1 MVQMP
6 PKQTTKTKL
15 PVSLVREAPPE
26 AMAVPARGFAKTFA
40 AFKNINYRYFFMGQ
54 TVSLIGTWARSAAWG
69 WLAYQWTHSKLLL
82 GFIFMLNALPIFLF
96 STYAGS
102 LADRI
107 PKLRIFKI
115 TSWTA
120 MTASLAF
127 SLLLFQGER
136 DIRTLM
142 GFVSLWGLC
151 MAFEMPAR
159 QTLMVEL
166 VGKENLVNAIAL
178 NSAMVNATRIIGPAI
193 GGILLSAYGPQWC
206 FLLDAISFTAVLFG
220 LYRMRIE
227 KTTHVTGANT
237 GWGYYSEGFRY
248 VKNHPTLARTLS
260 LMFLLS
266 IGGWAYLS
274 QFPAFVQDRLG
285 LGPDG
290 YGWLLS
296 MNGLGACTA
305 ALLVASQGNKLV
317 KERTLFFGIALFSLF
332 IFLFG
337 FQHNPIGAAFLVFF
351 AGFGI
356 VLFFST
362 GNSLV
367 QTYSPDPL
375 RGRIMGIW
383 ALVFGGGMPL
393 GSLWMGAVA
402 SHFNN
407 SGLALQAGGVFCALG
422 AFFIYYFGLRKK
434 GT

>member
-1 MVQMP
+1 MSSIPSLPMVEPSNEGLP
-6 PKQTTKTKL
+6 PLKGW
-15 PVSLVREAPPE
+15 R
-26 AMAVPARGFAKTFA
+26 KTFA
-40 AFKNINYRYFFMGQ
+40 AFKNINYRYFFLGQ

-82 GFIFMLNALPIFLF
+82 GMVFMLHSLPIFLF
-96 STYAGS
+96 SIYAGS

-120 MTASLAF
+120 MTASLVF
-127 SLLLFQGER
+127 SFLLFQGEK

-159 QTLMVEL
+159 QSLMVEL
-166 VGKENLVNAIAL
+166 VGKEHLVNAIAL
-178 NSAMVNATRIIGPAI
+178 NSAMVNATRVIGPAI
-193 GGILLSAYGPQWC
+193 GGLLLNAYGAQWC
-206 FLLDAISFTAVLFG
+206 FLLDALSFTAVLFG

-227 KTTHVTGANT
+227 KTTHVSVAQT
-237 GWGYYSEGFRY
+237 GWSYYSEGFRY
-248 VKNHPTLARTLS
+248 VKNHPTLARTMS
-260 LMFLLS
+260 LLLLLS
-266 IGGWAYLS
+266 VGGWAYLS

-305 ALLVASQGNKLV
+305 ALLVASQGSQLV
-317 KERTLFFGIALFSLF
+317 KERTLFFGIAIFSLF

-337 FQHNPIGAAFLVFF
+337 FQHNPVGAAFLVFF

-393 GSLWMGAVA
+393 GSLWMGALA
-402 SHFNN
+402 SHTNN
-407 SGLALQAGGVFCALG
+407 SGLALQASGVFCALG
-422 AFFIYYFGLRKK
+422 AFLIYYFGMKK
-434 GT
+434 RRS

>member
-1 MVQMP
+1 MP
-6 PKQTTKTKL
+6 SNNTKKTRIPASFTPEPSLKPTIVPTK
-15 PVSLVREAPPE
+15 
-26 AMAVPARGFAKTFA
+26 GFAKTFA
-40 AFKNINYRYFFMGQ
+40 AFKNINYRYFFLGQ

-82 GFIFMLNALPIFLF
+82 GVIFMLNALPIFLF

-127 SLLLFQGER
+127 SFLLFQGER

-142 GFVSLWGLC
+142 GFVALWGLC

-159 QTLMVEL
+159 QSLMVEL
-166 VGKENLVNAIAL
+166 VGKEHLVNAIAL
-178 NSAMVNATRIIGPAI
+178 NSAMVNATRVIGPAL
-193 GGILLSAYGPQWC
+193 GGILLNAYGPQWC
-206 FLLDAISFTAVLFG
+206 FLLDGLSFTAVLFG

-227 KTTHVTGANT
+227 KTTHVSGVLTDRN
-237 GWGYYSEGFRY
+237 YYSEGFRY
-248 VKNHPTLARTLS
+248 VKNHPTLARTMGLMLVLS
-260 LMFLLS
+260 V
-266 IGGWAYLS
+266 GGWSYQS
-274 QFPAFVQDRLG
+274 QLAAFVVDRLG

-290 YGWLLS
+290 YGWILS
-296 MNGLGACTA
+296 MNGLGACAA
-305 ALLVASQGNKLV
+305 ALMVASQGTRLI
-317 KERTLFFGIALFSLF
+317 KERTLFFGISIFSFF
-332 IFLFG
+332 ILLLG
-337 FQHNPIGAAFLVFF
+337 FQHNPAGAAFLIFF
-351 AGFGI
+351 VGFGI

-393 GSLWMGAVA
+393 GSLWMGSLA

-407 SGLALQAGGVFCALG
+407 SGLALQAGGCFCALG
-422 AFFIYYFGLRKK
+422 AFLIYYFGLKK
-434 GT
+434 RRS